1 MALTLE
7 KVLSVAIEAV
17 RAATQRR
24 TPAALEVDV
33 RCGARATRL
42 QVVAHGR
49 QRVVR
54 VRGDRRAQ
62 TLIYMYV
69 HVLYMWH
76 ILLTT

>member
-42 QVVAHGR
+42 QVVAHCR

-54 VRGDRRAQ
+54 VCGDKRAH
-62 TLIYMYV
+62 TLIHV
-69 HVLYMWH
+69 HELYM
-76 ILLTT
+76 